1 MGIKAEEERFAAQSL
16 GGRHPPGGTMICS
29 KVAQKTP
36 TNLSSTTI
44 FLKIKFSG
52 AAPGSH
58 LESKWGKT
66 WIGDAADEQ
75 NRTSWFSPDWRTPD
89 WTWKSAQP
97 KLSSQILAYKKRWEK
112 KVTKEC

>member
-44 FLKIKFSG
+44 FLKMKFSG

-75 NRTSWFSPDWRTPD
+75 NRTSWFSPDWRTPA

>member
-16 GGRHPPGGTMICS
+16 GGRHPPGGTMICL
-29 KVAQKTP
+29 KVANTP

-44 FLKIKFSG
+44 FLKMKFSG

-75 NRTSWFSPDWRTPD
+75 NRTSWFSPDWRTPA